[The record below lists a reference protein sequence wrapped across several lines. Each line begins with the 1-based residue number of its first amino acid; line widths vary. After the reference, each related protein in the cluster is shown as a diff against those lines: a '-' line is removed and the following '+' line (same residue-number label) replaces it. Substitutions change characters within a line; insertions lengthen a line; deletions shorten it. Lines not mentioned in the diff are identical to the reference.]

1 MSIEVM
7 TKVWEYSAQ
16 KGSALLLMIAIA
28 DNANKAGE
36 CWPGMEY
43 LAEKTRLSRRQVQRL
58 LYKLEDEGELAIE
71 YGVGRGYS
79 HLIYVLTGLDPDD
92 QARIAAEVQ
101 ARNAARGR
109 SRENA
114 EPEPGDDAAD
124 GEKGDK
130 MSSFSEDEKLDTG
143 DRNVDIQGIKSDI
156 FSGNVDIA
164 MSTEPINPLTNQT
177 EPKRPM
183 ARSGQQP
190 PAPPSRGEARSTP
203 TPPNAGRP
211 PSRGEPP
218 PDGLPDPDVVWNLIA
233 GALRAEMSRSNFDTW
248 VRDLVPT
255 GWRGTTLRVSAANEY
270 ARDWV
275 SNRIASMAIRT
286 LCGLVNRSDCS
297 IEFFVP
303 GLT

>member
-7 TKVWEYSAQ
+7 TKVWDQSQQ

-36 CWPGMEY
+36 CWPGLDY
-43 LAEKTRLSRRQVQRL
+43 LAEKTRISRRQVQRL
-58 LYKLEDEGELAIE
+58 IHKLEDEGELAVE
-71 YGVGRGYS
+71 YGTGRGYT
-79 HLIYVLTGLDPDD
+79 HLLYVLVGLDPAD
-92 QARIAAEVQ
+92 AERIRAEVD
-101 ARNAARGR
+101 ARNAARGL
-109 SRENA
+109 SREDEA
-114 EPEPGDDAAD
+114 PEPDSPTD

-130 MSSFSEDEKLDTG
+130 MSPFIEGQKGDTQGLKGDTQGVKVDIFDEK
-143 DRNVDIQGIKSDI
+143 
-156 FSGNVDIA
+156 VDIA
-164 MSTEPINPLTNQT
+164 MSPEPINPLTNQT
-177 EPKRPM
+177 EPKRPT
-183 ARSGQQP
+183 ARSGPQP
-190 PAPPSRGEARSTP
+190 PPSRGEVRSTP
-203 TPPNAGRP
+203 TPPKAGRP
-211 PSRGEPP
+211 PSRGEAP

-303 GLT
+303 GLA